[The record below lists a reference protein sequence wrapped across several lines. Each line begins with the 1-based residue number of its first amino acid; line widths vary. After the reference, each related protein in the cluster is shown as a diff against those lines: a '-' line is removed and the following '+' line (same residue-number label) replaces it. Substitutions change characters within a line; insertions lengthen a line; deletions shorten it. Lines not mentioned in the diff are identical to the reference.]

1 MSDEELKELREKE
14 IRELLK
20 KALKKE
26 SSVDSVD
33 ATDTD
38 VLEANGDNFNR
49 ILTENVRLVV
59 DFWAPWCAPCRM
71 VEPIIYELAKVYV
84 GRVKFARINVDSNPE
99 IATRFEV
106 MSIPTLIL
114 FENAI
119 EVDRIV
125 GALPRE
131 FIEHKIKKA
140 FHI

>member
-1 MSDEELKELREKE
+1 MSDEELEKLKERE
-14 IRELLK
+14 IRKLLK
-20 KALKKE
+20 KALNKE
-26 SSVDSVD
+26 PSDDSAGASEV
-33 ATDTD
+33 D
-38 VLEANGDNFNR
+38 VLEVDSSNFTR

-84 GRVKFARINVDSNPE
+84 GKVRFARLNVDSNPE
-99 IATRFEV
+99 IAARFEV

-125 GALPRE
+125 GALPRG

-140 FHI
+140 FHL